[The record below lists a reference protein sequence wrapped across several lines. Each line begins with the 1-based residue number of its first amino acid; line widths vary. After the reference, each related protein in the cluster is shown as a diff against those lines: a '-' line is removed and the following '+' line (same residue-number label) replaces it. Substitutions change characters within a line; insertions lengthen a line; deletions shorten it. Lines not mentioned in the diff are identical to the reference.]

1 MIKKIINKVKLNMKG
16 KNKLKIIGRTLMVS
30 AMLLSISAP
39 VFAAADTSTMDNF
52 IQLMADWIKKIGLF
66 VAFIGGVQTGLA
78 VKNDDAD
85 AKTRG
90 IKTCAA
96 GFIVSGICQ
105 SLDIFGLK

>member
-1 MIKKIINKVKLNMKG
+1 MKKKIVDSIKSEFKG
-16 KNKLKIIGRTLMVS
+16 NKLQVAGKVLMIT

-39 VFAAADTSTMDNF
+39 AFAAADTSSMDKF
-52 IQLMADWIKKIGLF
+52 IDVMADWLKKIGLF
-66 VAFIGGVQTGLA
+66 VAFIGGIQTGLA

-96 GFIVSGICQ
+96 GFIVAGLSQ
-105 SLDIFGLK
+105 SKDLFGL